1 MGHSFHLMEGPGGQ
15 GGSGVGGQKRI
26 PAQPGPGTSITLEE
40 KEHAE
45 PPPDTVCPR
54 YPRPAP
60 GGRPGQGG
68 SQCFPPRS
76 LPKRW
81 GLVHLRRQLLSLP
94 SPEAREA
101 ATGLWTGQMAG
112 DKLGGT
118 AERWKV
124 SSGHL
129 AMPLATQLFLPRG
142 GWEQP
147 WQQAEA
153 KVTEEGRQ
161 GPPPPHGK
169 PAQGGGSGSA
179 RP

>member
-1 MGHSFHLMEGPGGQ
+1 MFSASFPGEALGP
-15 GGSGVGGQKRI
+15 
-26 PAQPGPGTSITLEE
+26 
-40 KEHAE
+40 
-45 PPPDTVCPR
+45 
-54 YPRPAP
+54 
-60 GGRPGQGG
+60 
-68 SQCFPPRS
+68 
-76 LPKRW
+76 
-81 GLVHLRRQLLSLP
+81 VHLRQQLLSLP

-161 GPPPPHGK
+161 EPPPPHGK

>member
-1 MGHSFHLMEGPGGQ
+1 MFSASFPAEALGP
-15 GGSGVGGQKRI
+15 
-26 PAQPGPGTSITLEE
+26 
-40 KEHAE
+40 
-45 PPPDTVCPR
+45 
-54 YPRPAP
+54 
-60 GGRPGQGG
+60 
-68 SQCFPPRS
+68 
-76 LPKRW
+76 
-81 GLVHLRRQLLSLP
+81 VHLRRQLLSLP

-124 SSGHL
+124 GSGHL

-153 KVTEEGRQ
+153 KSQRREDRGRPHLMGNQ
-161 GPPPPHGK
+161 PKGEDPAVPGPR
-169 PAQGGGSGSA
+169 AA
-179 RP
+179 RPWAS